1 MISADLTDKNAI
13 IIFPFQST
21 GTQMIVVGLK
31 TWALPALLRLAE
43 AGPRLVGSGAG
54 PPWCCEIAGL

>member
-1 MISADLTDKNAI
+1 MNLTKITEKERKKKMISADLTDKNAI

-31 TWALPALLRLAE
+31 T
-43 AGPRLVGSGAG
+43 
-54 PPWCCEIAGL
+54 